1 MQKSLKVREIIKL
14 GKTLKRM
21 YDNSRVMTFSNAY
34 KLRKVMDECGIVEE
48 YVSRRLNDTG
58 VFAMGGLAMTDD
70 AIKVM
75 DEIDNSEV
83 TIEIP
88 EITEEEFINDK
99 GLKATMEDI
108 EAIEP
113 ILAKKEEDNA
123 SAPQR

>member
-21 YDNSRVMTFSNAY
+21 YDNSRIMTFSNAY
-34 KLRKVMDECGIVEE
+34 KLRKVMSECGIVEE

-75 DEIDNSEV
+75 EEIDNSEV

-113 ILAKKEEDNA
+113 ILTKKEEQDA

>member
-21 YDNSRVMTFSNAY
+21 YDNSRIMTFSNAY
-34 KLRKVMDECGIVEE
+34 KLRKVMSECGIVEE

-75 DEIDNSEV
+75 EEIDNSEV